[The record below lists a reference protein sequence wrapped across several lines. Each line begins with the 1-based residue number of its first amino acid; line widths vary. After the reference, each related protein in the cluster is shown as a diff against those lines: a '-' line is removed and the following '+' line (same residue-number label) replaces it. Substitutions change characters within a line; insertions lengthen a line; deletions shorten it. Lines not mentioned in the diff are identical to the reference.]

1 MANIFTEALKASKIT
16 LIQDGEKTIIAA
28 DVIKSEEHKFAAEAT
43 RHEIEDGSEIS
54 DHIIN
59 RGKTLRLEGEISDDP
74 ITILQT
80 GILERT
86 ITGVIPQ
93 TIKSKLN
100 FGLGGDKAKPSKEA
114 FDQFEKIY
122 DEKRPVVIITGLKK
136 YEDMVMEDVSFPRT
150 SETVASLRFIAF
162 FRQINIVT
170 TEYVTAP
177 NAKQEATLGAES
189 KKNIGKNNGKLVIE
203 DKNETLAISL
213 KDWLVGLFK

>member
-28 DVIKSEEHKFAAEAT
+28 DVINSEEHRFSAEAT
-43 RHEIEDGSEIS
+43 KHEIEDGSEIS

-122 DEKRPVVIITGLKK
+122 DEKRPVIIITGLKK

-150 SETVASLRFIAF
+150 SETVASLKFIAF

-170 TEYVTAP
+170 TEYVTVP
-177 NAKQEATLGAES
+177 NTKQDVTLGAEA
-189 KKNIGKNNGKLVIE
+189 KKNVGKQSGKLVIE
-203 DKNETLAISL
+203 DKNKTLYLSL
-213 KDWLVGLFK
+213 IEWAFGLFK